1 MKKPYSASD
10 EDVKHYVLPE
20 LTGKIVG
27 LRDDIVKP
35 QTVEEIE
42 ALQKQAYE
50 EAKKAGY
57 EEGLKTG
64 LQEMKVKA
72 NQLQTVLNFL
82 KNPIEEMDQ
91 QVEYQLVELSM
102 AIAKQLLRKES
113 SVDEKHISTLIHESL
128 EFLPVKARNIN
139 VRLNPADILLLNKAD
154 INTNEQSWTCVSDVG
169 VTAGGCVI
177 ESDTSHVDA
186 SMERRVE
193 QLVDQLGLKT
203 SAGDDD
209 VTE

>member
-1 MKKPYSASD
+1 MRKPYSASD
-10 EDVKHYVLPE
+10 DDVKHYVLPE
-20 LTGKIVG
+20 LTGNIVG
-27 LRDDIVKP
+27 LRDDVVRP

-57 EEGLKTG
+57 AEGLKNG
-64 LQEMKVKA
+64 LQEMQVKA
-72 NQLQTVLNFL
+72 NQLQAVFNFL
-82 KNPIEEMDQ
+82 KNPIEEMDL
-91 QVEYQLVELSM
+91 QVEYQLAELSM

-128 EFLPVKARNIN
+128 EFLPVKAKNIS

-154 INTNEQSWTCVSDVG
+154 IDTNEQSWTCISDAG

-193 QLVDQLGLKT
+193 QLVEQLGLKT
-203 SAGDDD
+203 SAGDGD

>member
-1 MKKPYSASD
+1 MKKPYSAAD
-10 EDVKHYVLPE
+10 GDVKHYVMPE

-27 LRDDIVKP
+27 LRDDIVRP

-57 EEGLKTG
+57 AEGLKTG
-64 LQEMKVKA
+64 LQEMTLKA
-72 NQLQTVLNFL
+72 NQLQAVINFL
-82 KNPIEEMDQ
+82 KNPLEEMDQ
-91 QVEYQLVELSM
+91 KVENQLVELSM
-102 AIAKQLLRKES
+102 AIARQLLRKES
-113 SVDEKHISTLIHESL
+113 SVDEQHISTLIHESL

-154 INTNEQSWTCVSDVG
+154 IDTNEQSWTCISDAG

-186 SMERRVE
+186 SMEKRVE
-193 QLVDQLGLKT
+193 QLVDQLGLKKST
-203 SAGDDD
+203 GDDN

>member
-1 MKKPYSASD
+1 MKKTYNASD
-10 EDVKHYVLPE
+10 DDVKHYVMPE
-20 LTGKIVG
+20 LTGNIVG
-27 LRDDIVKP
+27 LRDDVVKP

-57 EEGLKTG
+57 AEGLKTG
-64 LQEMKVKA
+64 LQEMQVKA
-72 NQLQTVLNFL
+72 NQLQAVLNFL
-82 KNPIEEMDQ
+82 KNPVEEMDQ

-113 SVDEKHISTLIHESL
+113 NVDEKHISTLIHESL
-128 EFLPVKARNIN
+128 EFLPVKTRNIS
-139 VRLNPADILLLNKAD
+139 VRLNPADIVLLNKAD
-154 INTNEQSWTCVSDVG
+154 IDTNEQSWTCISDTG

-186 SMERRVE
+186 SMEKRVE

-203 SAGDDD
+203 SAGDGD

>member
-1 MKKPYSASD
+1 MKKPYSAPND
-10 EDVKHYVLPE
+10 DVKHYVMPE

-27 LRDDIVKP
+27 LRDDAVRP

-42 ALQKQAYE
+42 ALQKQASE

-57 EEGLKTG
+57 AEGLKTG

-91 QVEYQLVELSM
+91 KVEHQLVELSM
-102 AIAKQLLRKES
+102 TIAKQLLRKES
-113 SVDEKHISTLIHESL
+113 SVDEQHISTLIHESL
-128 EFLPVKARNIN
+128 EFLPVKARNIS

-154 INTNEQSWTCVSDVG
+154 IDTNEQSWTCVSDTG

-186 SMERRVE
+186 SMEKRVE

-203 SAGDDD
+203 SEGDADA
-209 VTE
+209 TE

>member
-1 MKKPYSASD
+1 MTKSYSAPD
-10 EDVKHYVLPE
+10 DDVKHYVMPE

-27 LRDDIVKP
+27 LRDDIVRP

-42 ALQKQAYE
+42 ALQKQASE

-57 EEGLKTG
+57 AEGLKTG
-64 LQEMKVKA
+64 LQEMKAKA

-82 KNPIEEMDQ
+82 KNPLEEMDQ
-91 QVEYQLVELSM
+91 KVEHQLVELSM

-113 SVDEKHISTLIHESL
+113 SVDEQHIITLIHESL
-128 EFLPVKARNIN
+128 EFLPLKARNIN

-154 INTNEQSWTCVSDVG
+154 IDTNEQSWTCVSDAG
-169 VTAGGCVI
+169 VTAGGCII

-186 SMERRVE
+186 SMEKRVE

-203 SAGDDD
+203 SAGDGD

>member
-1 MKKPYSASD
+1 MKKPYNAPD
-10 EDVKHYVLPE
+10 DDVKHYVMPE
-20 LTGKIVG
+20 LTGNIVG
-27 LRDDIVKP
+27 LRDDIVRP

-57 EEGLKTG
+57 AEGLKTG
-64 LQEMKVKA
+64 LQEMKAKA

-91 QVEYQLVELSM
+91 KVEHQLVELSM

-113 SVDEKHISTLIHESL
+113 SVDEQHIITLIHESL
-128 EFLPVKARNIN
+128 EFLPLKARNIN
-139 VRLNPADILLLNKAD
+139 VRLNPADIQLLNKAD
-154 INTNEQSWTCVSDVG
+154 IDTNEQSWTCVSDAG
-169 VTAGGCVI
+169 VTAGGCII

-186 SMERRVE
+186 SMEKRVE
-193 QLVDQLGLKT
+193 QLVDQLGLET
-203 SAGDDD
+203 SAGDGD